1 MIGNFNLGRRKC
13 YRQYQLNVKFMS
25 NLPIYKWEEQIS
37 RNPSLLKIQWP
48 LPSTSAKIIKRS
60 EHLPKR

>member
-25 NLPIYKWEEQIS
+25 NLQMG
-37 RNPSLLKIQWP
+37 RTN
-48 LPSTSAKIIKRS
+48 IKKPVTTENS
-60 EHLPKR
+60 MATAYNFSKNY